1 MKVTITLEDQDQ
13 GMSLDINYGGP
24 KDATSHAAY
33 MAGEFLRL
41 LDEKA
46 KPVVDEATTP
56 LVVKTTT
63 KP

>member
-24 KDATSHAAY
+24 KDPTSHAAY

-41 LDEKA
+41 IDSQAKASDSKALDESGH
-46 KPVVDEATTP
+46 
-56 LVVKTTT
+56 
-63 KP
+63 